1 MNNFEKDKEINNFE
15 NQSIKNIINSIFQ
28 LVLFP
33 KFKKYKIVFS
43 KTNQKRMKASMS
55 ILLKKQLILNNEMY
69 SYPNFLKEV
78 SDDVIEYCIKE
89 YLEKNR
95 QAISSK
101 ILYNEFEEPIT
112 DIIEKNMIALN
123 FVKDLLNINKGF
135 VNKDFIFPYKTKHK
149 IEKIKK

>member
-1 MNNFEKDKEINNFE
+1 MNIFEKDKEISNFE
-15 NQSIKNIINSIFQ
+15 NQLIKNIINNIFQ

-33 KFKKYKIVFS
+33 KFKKYKIAFS

-55 ILLKKQLILNNEMY
+55 ILLKKQFILNNEMD

-123 FVKDLLNINKGF
+123 FVKDLLKINKGF
-135 VNKDFIFPYKTKHK
+135 VNKNFIFPYKTKHK